1 MPGWIHVRALRDL
14 GRAIAGPPGRR
25 PNWQLRIGLAAVG
38 LVALSAL
45 VLAYVLDD
53 RVYAQNVSDLLQ
65 SPSLA
70 HLFGTDNL
78 GRDQLA
84 RVAAGTRATLL
95 VSVCAVAIGG
105 FIGIPLGI
113 TSAYARGRVDLLSGM
128 AMDLILAMP
137 ALVLALTLAATL
149 GRGPVNV
156 TIAVGVIFVPQF
168 FRISRSQALIVC
180 RNEYVASAL
189 TAGAT
194 GPYIVLVYV
203 LRNALAPI
211 VAYVFLSLSVAVM
224 AEAALSYLGVGA
236 APPAAS
242 LGYMIRSGTQYLQLA
257 PWQVLVPGAVIF
269 VIALGLNLIGDGLE
283 RRIAVE
289 AA

>member
-1 MPGWIHVRALRDL
+1 MSVLLSASRLFTG
-14 GRAIAGPPGRR
+14 GRR
-25 PNWQLRIGLAAVG
+25 RGANWQLRIGLAIVG
-38 LVALSAL
+38 TVALSAF
-45 VLAYVLDD
+45 VLAVLLDD
-53 RVYAQNVSDLLQ
+53 RVYAQDVGALLQ
-65 SPSLA
+65 TPSIE

-84 RVAAGTRATLL
+84 RIAAGTRSTLL
-95 VSVCAVAIGG
+95 VSFGAVAIGAL
-105 FIGIPLGI
+105 IGVPLGI
-113 TSAYARGRVDLLSGM
+113 TSAYARGRLEFVAGV

-149 GRGPVNV
+149 GRGPGNV
-156 TIAVGVIFVPQF
+156 TIAIGVIFVPQF

-180 RNEYVASAL
+180 RQPYVASAI
-189 TAGAT
+189 TAGASAS
-194 GPYIVLVYV
+194 YIVLVYV

-242 LGYMIRSGTQYLQLA
+242 LGYMIRAGTQYLQLA
-257 PWQVLVPGAVIF
+257 PWQVIVPGAVILLM
-269 VIALGLNLIGDGLE
+269 ALGLNLIGDGLE
-283 RRIAVE
+283 RHVAVE
-289 AA
+289 AD